1 MDTRETEASEKDC
14 SAGMDSPPSSSPD
27 GAAGA
32 RAPPMGDD
40 GWRKPGG
47 RRPRT
52 RAAALVSDRIRD
64 GRRAGCLA
72 RGRRTRVGRTT
83 RPPRRPLHQTR
94 AVGDPTL
101 STGPVPPPV
110 PAASAP
116 ARDHTLFH
124 ARPRLRATPP
134 LGRRGQRRLP
144 PARLPPRPQPPAPH
158 RGGRPRRA
166 RGPGAGAAAA
176 PGHGRLLRQCGTR
189 PKCRKTTGVYLA

>member
-1 MDTRETEASEKDC
+1 MDTKETEAREKDC

-40 GWRKPGG
+40 GRRKPGG

-52 RAAALVSDRIRD
+52 RAAAHVSDRIRD
-64 GRRAGCLA
+64 GHGAGCLA
-72 RGRRTRVGRTT
+72 RGRRTRVGRAT
-83 RPPRRPLHQTR
+83 RPPPSPFHQTR
-94 AVGDPTL
+94 AVRDPTL

-116 ARDHTLFH
+116 ARDHTHLH

-134 LGRRGQRRLP
+134 LGRRGRRRRF
-144 PARLPPRPQPPAPH
+144 PAPLPPRPQPPASH
-158 RGGRPRRA
+158 RGGRRRRA

-176 PGHGRLLRQCGTR
+176 PGHGRLLRQCGIR
-189 PKCRKTTGVYLA
+189 PKCRKTTGFYLA